1 MLSAATV
8 KNAVRNVIN
17 MSGAL
22 NADSA
27 VADGG
32 VIRLLGGDGGT
43 VTAAGTLSAR
53 ATGAAGNGGTVT
65 TSGAMVD
72 FTSLSVDTRAAN
84 GKTGLWLID
93 PTALNVDQTAAN
105 TVSAN
110 LVTSNVERRTFGDGG
125 PRPAPAR
132 QHRAPG
138 TSTSTASSIGIR
150 TTR

>member
-53 ATGAAGNGGTVT
+53 AAGNGCTVE
-65 TSGAMVD
+65 TSGALVD